1 MNKKLKKSF
10 LSFYE
15 HFGYTPKY
23 PNEIDFDQDEYADL
37 LDKCVNDDFDYTIE
51 KYGTDPTYGTEPH
64 DGIYID

>member
-1 MNKKLKKSF
+1 MNKKLKKSYSLF
-10 LSFYE
+10 HK

-37 LDKCVNDDFDYTIE
+37 LDKCVNDNFDYTIE
-51 KYGTDPTYGTEPH
+51 KYGTDPTYGTQPH